1 VSLRLSRILDR
12 LTIQSKLLLMLLLAS
27 IFSILAT
34 GYIGYTSGTEALTQS
49 RFNELINLRSAKVYQ
64 VQSYFQSIHNHIQT
78 LSEDRTLSEAIKSFK
93 ATFNQLNTS
102 STLPPMTTEMLTQF
116 YRKEFIPRL
125 QKNIDGVAI
134 LESYLPQTP
143 ASQYLQYHYMA
154 ANQNPVGGKSSLT
167 EIEDESDYSKVHKRV
182 HPIVRTIVKKFKY
195 YDFFLIDAESRN
207 VCIPALPDPGCK
219 L

>member
-1 VSLRLSRILDR
+1 MSLRLSRILDR

-134 LESYLPQTP
+134 LESYLPHTN
-143 ASQYLQYHYMA
+143 L
-154 ANQNPVGGKSSLT
+154 K
-167 EIEDESDYSKVHKRV
+167 
-182 HPIVRTIVKKFKY
+182 
-195 YDFFLIDAESRN
+195 
-207 VCIPALPDPGCK
+207 
-219 L
+219 